1 MEFKIQLQLFAE
13 GEKTEKATPKKRR
26 EAREEGQVFQ
36 SKEISS
42 VFILLISFLAFNI
55 LGKFIL
61 KNLIELMKYLFSSFQ
76 NLDDIFTQD
85 NIRIKFLSIIAVFLK
100 VSSPILITTYFAS
113 LIINYLQVG
122 FLFTTKPL
130 EPKFSR
136 INPIEGFK
144 RIFSKKAFVELGK
157 SIIKILL
164 IGYVAYSFIKK
175 RIGILVNL
183 PSMAPIQILKN
194 FSNLSFQF
202 GIRILGVLLVV
213 SALDY
218 FYQWWDYEKNL
229 MMSKEE
235 LKEEFKQTEG
245 DPLVKSKIKEKQ
257 RKMAFNRMMQEVPKA
272 DVIVTNPT
280 HIAVAL
286 KYDQELNFAPIVVAK
301 GADIIAENIKKTGKE
316 NSIPIVENKPLARA
330 IYETVDVGDIIP
342 EELYETVAEVLAY
355 VYSLKDK
362 F

>member
-13 GEKTEKATPKKRR
+13 VEKTEKATPKKRR

-42 VFILLISFLAFNI
+42 VFILLISFLAFNMF
-55 LGKFIL
+55 GKFIL
-61 KNLIELMKYLFSSFQ
+61 KNLTELMKYLFSSFQ

-100 VSSPILITTYFAS
+100 VSSPILIATYFAS

-130 EPKFSR
+130 EPKLSR

-175 RIGILVNL
+175 KIGILINL
-183 PSMAPIQILKN
+183 PGMAPIQILKN

-202 GIRILGVLLVV
+202 GIRILGALLVV

-286 KYDQELNFAPIVVAK
+286 KYDQELNFAPILVAK
-301 GADIIAENIKKTGKE
+301 GADIIAENIKKIGKE
-316 NSIPIVENKPLARA
+316 SSIPIVENKPLARA
-330 IYETVDVGDIIP
+330 IYKTVDIGDIIP

>member
-183 PSMAPIQILKN
+183 PSMDAIQILKN

-257 RKMAFNRMMQEVPKA
+257 RKMALNRMMQEVPKA

>member
-26 EAREEGQVFQ
+26 EAKKEGQVFQ

-42 VFILLISFLAFNI
+42 VFILLISFLAFSMF
-55 LGKFIL
+55 GKFIL
-61 KNLIELMKYLFSSFQ
+61 KNLTELMKYLFSSFQ
-76 NLDDIFTQD
+76 NLDDMFTQD
-85 NIRIKFLSIIAVFLK
+85 NIRIKSLSIIVVFLK
-100 VSSPILITTYFAS
+100 NSFPILITTCFAG

-130 EPKFSR
+130 EPKFNR

-157 SIIKILL
+157 SIIKIFL

-175 RIGILVNL
+175 KIGTLMNL

-194 FSNLSFQF
+194 FSSLSFQF
-202 GIRILGVLLVV
+202 GIRIVGALLFV
-213 SALDY
+213 SLLDY
-218 FYQWWDYEKNL
+218 VYQWWDYEKNL

-257 RKMAFNRMMQEVPKA
+257 RKMALSRMMQEVPKA

-286 KYDQELNFAPIVVAK
+286 KYDQDLNFAPIVLAK
-301 GADIIAENIKKTGKE
+301 GVDIIAENIKKTGKE

-330 IYETVDVGDIIP
+330 IYETVDIGDIIP
-342 EELYETVAEVLAY
+342 EELYEAVAEVLAY
-355 VYSLKDK
+355 VYSLKDE

>member
-183 PSMAPIQILKN
+183 PSMDPIQILKN

-229 MMSKEE
+229 MMTKEE

-245 DPLVKSKIKEKQ
+245 DPLLKSKIREKQ

>member
-183 PSMAPIQILKN
+183 PSMDPIQILKN

-245 DPLVKSKIKEKQ
+245 DPLLKSKIREKQ